1 MASRLA
7 AVYARTAS
15 ASSLAE
21 ETWLETR
28 AHGPIRTRGHFIRA
42 EVERRR
48 IDDDV
53 RILDA
58 EPWLVIPLR
67 EAPNLDREGGDIVFV
82 DDKLWTVE
90 KALENG
96 AGQLKLMLQEPQYM
110 AATVEG
116 VPIEIVFAG
125 HEDSLVDAAVA
136 IVESGVA
143 LAPGDVIDLKN
154 GGDWTVTGVA
164 PWKPGYRRVTL
175 AAA

>member
-21 ETWLETR
+21 EAWLETR
-28 AHGPIRTRGHFIRA
+28 VHGSIRTRGHFIRA

-58 EPWLVIPLR
+58 EPWAVIPLR
-67 EAPNLDREGGDIVFV
+67 DAPNLDREGGDLVWI
-82 DDKLWTVE
+82 DDKLWSVE

-96 AGQLKLMLQEPQYM
+96 AGQLKLMLQEPQYLKS
-110 AATVEG
+110 AVNGLPLRVA
-116 VPIEIVFAG
+116 FAG
-125 HEDSLVDAAVA
+125 HEDSLIDAAVA
-136 IVESGVA
+136 IVPTGIA
-143 LAPGDVIDLKN
+143 LAAGQVIEVEN
-154 GGDWTVTGVA
+154 GGDWTVATVA
-164 PWKPGYRRVTL
+164 PWKPGYRRITL

>member
-28 AHGPIRTRGHFIRA
+28 AHGSIRTRGHFIRA

-82 DDKLWTVE
+82 DDKVWTVE

-96 AGQLKLMLQEPQYM
+96 AGQLKLMLQEPQYSK
-110 AATVEG
+110 ATVG
-116 VPIEIVFAG
+116 GLPLRVLFAG
-125 HEDSLVDAAVA
+125 YEDSLIDAAVA
-136 IVESGVA
+136 IVPTGIA
-143 LAPGDVIDLKN
+143 LAAGQVIEVDDGN
-154 GGDWTVTGVA
+154 DWTVTTVA
-164 PWKPGYRRVTL
+164 SWKPGYRRVTL